1 MASISRIPVHKGFLN
16 EKEKKY
22 LHRVYMQNL
31 RYAIHINIKP
41 DAKMEDREEK
51 KNSPKKER
59 KIE

>member
-1 MASISRIPVHKGFLN
+1 MASISRIPVHKRFLN
-16 EKEKKY
+16 ETEKKY

-41 DAKMEDREEK
+41 NAKMEDREEREK
-51 KNSPKKER
+51 KKER